1 MEYSWPSIF
10 LLGASGRTGRIF
22 VTRNILLV
30 CLLLLYDYVLYV
42 LSTYT
47 VRY

>member
-1 MEYSWPSIF
+1 MEYSWSKIF
-10 LLGASGRTGRIF
+10 LLGASGRTGMIF
-22 VTRNILLV
+22 VTRIILLV
-30 CLLLLYDYVLYV
+30 CSLLLYDYVLYV

>member
-1 MEYSWPSIF
+1 MEYSWSRIF
-10 LLGASGRTGRIF
+10 LLGASGHTGRMF
-22 VTRNILLV
+22 VTRIILLV
-30 CLLLLYDYVLYV
+30 CLIFLYDYVLYV